1 MKLTHKILLRMENFR
16 TMATDKLDGDRKENE
31 KAIMEL
37 KAEGLV
43 TAVMN
48 EFGQEGEILTFSIT
62 TRGEKK
68 RKQLLDEIK

>member
-1 MKLTHKILLRMENFR
+1 MKLKHKILLRMENFR

-43 TAVMN
+43 TSIMS
-48 EFGQEGEILTFSIT
+48 EFVQEGEILTFSIT

-68 RKQLLDEIK
+68 LKQLLEEIK